1 MCGIGGI
8 ILANRKLKF
17 DEVYNL
23 ASRLEMR
30 GRDAF
35 GFLLLNRH
43 GRVRRYFKLPSPAT
57 EVLAELEKLIAPIIE
72 SSYGI
77 LMHTRAAT
85 LGEPIINRNNHP
97 FKISHYYFAHNGYC
111 SYTPLDWSR
120 RRIQTDSFNG
130 LFVPLIQRIENGE
143 TFKQAVW
150 KAYEEFCATGA
161 CWLYDEEM
169 RKLYLFRE
177 FMPLTYS
184 MHRDAFRFAS
194 TGEPNNVGNGWI
206 IEIQL
211 PYAGGITKYRAEG
224 FNESHSYHYYH
235 SAGAAHSRNA
245 LPSNR
250 NKTENIYNKGA
261 QRQAR

>member
-35 GFLLLNRH
+35 GFLLLNRR
-43 GRVRRYFKLPSPAT
+43 GRAKRYFKLPSPAT
-57 EVLAELEKLIAPIIE
+57 EVLSELEKLIAPIIE

-85 LGEPIINRNNHP
+85 FGEPVINRNNHP

-111 SYTPLDWSR
+111 SYTSPDWSR

-150 KAYEEFCATGA
+150 KAYE
-161 CWLYDEEM
+161 LS
-169 RKLYLFRE
+169 LI
-177 FMPLTYS
+177 
-184 MHRDAFRFAS
+184 H
-194 TGEPNNVGNGWI
+194 I
-206 IEIQL
+206 
-211 PYAGGITKYRAEG
+211 
-224 FNESHSYHYYH
+224 
-235 SAGAAHSRNA
+235 
-245 LPSNR
+245 
-250 NKTENIYNKGA
+250 
-261 QRQAR
+261 

>member
-43 GRVRRYFKLPSPAT
+43 GRVKRSFKLPSPAT
-57 EVLAELEKLIAPIIE
+57 EVLTELETLIAPIIE
-72 SSYGI
+72 GSYGI

-85 LGEPIINRNNHP
+85 FGEPVINRNNHP
-97 FKISHYYFAHNGYC
+97 FRISHYYFAHNGYC
-111 SYTPLDWSR
+111 SYTSPDWSKK
-120 RRIQTDSFNG
+120 RIQTDSFNG
-130 LFVPLIQRIENGE
+130 LFAPLIQRIENGE
-143 TFKQAVW
+143 ALKQAVW

-161 CWLYDEEM
+161 FWLYDENI
-169 RKLYLFRE
+169 RRLYLFRE
-177 FMPLTYS
+177 FMPLTYNIS
-184 MHRDAFRFAS
+184 EDAFRFAS
-194 TGEPNNVGNGWI
+194 TGEPNNMKNGWR

-211 PYAGGITKYRAEG
+211 PYAGRITKYRAEG
-224 FNESHSYHYYH
+224 FEKSHSYHYCH
-235 SAGAAHSRNA
+235 SAWAAHSRNA

-261 QRQAR
+261 HRQAR

>member
-85 LGEPIINRNNHP
+85 LGEPVINRNNHP

-150 KAYEEFCATGA
+150 KAYEEFRATGA
-161 CWLYDEEM
+161 CWLYDEGM
-169 RKLYLFRE
+169 RKLYLFKE

-184 MHRDAFRFAS
+184 FHAESFRFAS
-194 TGEPNNVGNGWI
+194 TGEPTHLEEGWI

-211 PYAGGITKYRAEG
+211 PYHGEIERYPAEDFRDSINDWRCPPRAR
-224 FNESHSYHYYH
+224 
-235 SAGAAHSRNA
+235 RNGKVKIIFDGH
-245 LPSNR
+245 
-250 NKTENIYNKGA
+250 KTETVYNKGA
-261 QRQAR
+261 QRQAK

>member
-43 GRVRRYFKLPSPAT
+43 GRVRRSFKLPSPGT

-85 LGEPIINRNNHP
+85 LGEPVINL
-97 FKISHYYFAHNGYC
+97 S
-111 SYTPLDWSR
+111 
-120 RRIQTDSFNG
+120 
-130 LFVPLIQRIENGE
+130 LIHI
-143 TFKQAVW
+143 
-150 KAYEEFCATGA
+150 
-161 CWLYDEEM
+161 
-169 RKLYLFRE
+169 
-177 FMPLTYS
+177 
-184 MHRDAFRFAS
+184 
-194 TGEPNNVGNGWI
+194 
-206 IEIQL
+206 
-211 PYAGGITKYRAEG
+211 
-224 FNESHSYHYYH
+224 
-235 SAGAAHSRNA
+235 
-245 LPSNR
+245 
-250 NKTENIYNKGA
+250 
-261 QRQAR
+261 